1 MHPHVLRPGQSARHP
16 VHLTTRVRA
25 GLPSLRRSDM
35 HGLVF
40 DTLRAGADRF
50 GFRLIEFS
58 VQSNH
63 FHLLV
68 EVPDREALT
77 RGAKGLLVRLAK
89 QLNKWWGRKGQ
100 VFPDRFHARALR
112 SPREVRRALAYVLH
126 NARRHGAF
134 GSGIDP
140 HSSGAWFRGFVES
153 VAQHPGVAE
162 FVRRMAGRAPVACR
176 ATSWLLSV
184 GWRREGL
191 IRIDERVL
199 AWSEPR

>member
-1 MHPHVLRPGQSARHP
+1 MHPHITRPEQCQRFP
-16 VHLTTRVRA
+16 IHLTTRVRQ
-25 GLPSLRRSDM
+25 GLPSLRRASS
-35 HGLVF
+35 HRLVLE
-40 DTLRAGADRF
+40 TLRAGADRF
-50 GFRLIEFS
+50 GFRLIEYS

-77 RGAKGLLVRLAK
+77 RGAKGLFVRLAK

-126 NARRHGAF
+126 NARRHASFGA
-134 GSGIDP
+134 GIDP
-140 HSSGAWFRGFVES
+140 HSSGAWFDGFAES
-153 VAQHPGVAE
+153 SAQHASVAE
-162 FVRRMAGRAPVACR
+162 FVRRMARWGRVVCR
-176 ATSWLLSV
+176 ARSWLLST

-199 AWSEPR
+199 AWSEPG